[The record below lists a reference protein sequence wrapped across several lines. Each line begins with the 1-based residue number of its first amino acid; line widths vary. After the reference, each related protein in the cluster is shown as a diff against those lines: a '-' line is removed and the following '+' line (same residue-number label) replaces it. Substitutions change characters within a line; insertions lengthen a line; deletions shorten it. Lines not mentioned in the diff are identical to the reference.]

1 MRDRELDEAV
11 QLGIANREVIELAKN
26 WCAHL
31 EVFGSSVMLGQMRD
45 LPIGPGTFGCKHAR
59 RGSSTAVDLRF
70 VALDFHDDNCV
81 GCPHRQPVRFPNLSQ
96 LVGERDRALA
106 EREQMLARERERKA
120 ALLKERQTRRAD
132 VRRSADSAR
141 GGIIELIEELDQ
153 GYDAAT
159 HQKLAKLAATVPAQF
174 DPSIRDLL
182 FDLVESGGDS
192 RTHAALDALLRVE
205 SDTAKLVE
213 TALAALGRKEAV
225 RIAAEIVAMH
235 LDNAFPDLIDAA
247 LPAIFEVASPIREP
261 FKEPAEASR
270 GALDRAFAMYPSR
283 CERVLE
289 AMLRSESERDRKIAA
304 GCIAH
309 IAHLVFTDPGLGR
322 RLARVMIDS
331 LTLRDEEFG
340 EADGARRAVIRTLA
354 EAFKASPDDIDAVL
368 QKAYVEGIAR
378 ASILDAYA
386 NVCEDPT
393 RYGARRA
400 APGGAI
406 RKAFGRL
413 LAAMSEPQLDR
424 EQLFTLMCFVRSEA
438 KAHPDVLVENA
449 EALIGTVAVLIASN
463 PDASRRYP
471 LLQAIIRD
479 LPAVI
484 RVAADAAPDQL
495 LPLLA
500 DLFDKTPPAEDELRA
515 SLLEMLVGAAKNRR
529 AVADILPQVYH
540 AMLDPSVRMRAS
552 AARAY
557 GAIAEFGVD
566 DLPQLMHECFVSLA
580 ADLCLAV
587 HRAFAEVLTQVHP
600 PKSFQPRIVWSLGV
614 LIAGYA
620 KAGHEAH
627 YTRRLIEA
635 FCVQHDGELKSE
647 EIAGLLSIAEAM
659 PPEEAAQ
666 TLLAMRWKP
675 RANPEWNAA
684 AARVAASEDLSM
696 YRRRDLLAEVMR
708 HEPAVIVSHIEVL
721 RTAVLRRVQ
730 DMPFPRLREDEDFV
744 DPMVEK
750 LMLAGEW
757 SEAQR
762 ILTEVEALYATSTYM
777 TRRRMLTARQK
788 SAIEVEAAA
797 DRPAR
802 LQHAK
807 EWLQDGSETELDLEE
822 VIRTRF
828 ATLVAL
834 GDGLSTDRGKLAE
847 LAGTVKKESSEIADA
862 GIRQEYANLGR
873 ILDAL
878 AFLMRWR
885 EATRSASEDGEPYR
899 RAAVEAAKDVAKTES
914 RFNEAGLTARIR
926 SIQDVDEI
934 DHLFREVLAIS
945 LPVPFSKTIHYPSTP
960 PIGWFSG
967 QPTVPQPEISIAFV
981 RFELEN
987 KPVSEAQV
995 IAPNRR
1001 HDLYVE
1007 VTVSDWPVDA
1017 ERLVIDFP
1025 SVKPHS
1031 AYDFPTFEF
1040 LRPPGDPPFALK
1052 EKGPVILHVAHSLF
1066 ASPLEV
1072 HARAYF
1078 EPDSKDLRTSVEGQ
1092 RGLQIFAYDP
1102 LAEPQTGHEGIDR
1115 KLFDIRN
1122 VVRRITGSDAETES
1136 FMRAMVSLG
1145 SIAWRSLFQ
1154 GDDWVESRFQKEL
1167 GDKLRADTRIGVELE
1182 EHPHAG
1188 GGITDLSFRRIRIEL
1203 KVKRHGTVTPSD
1215 ARPFADQTAAYAA
1228 GSGRRTAVICIL
1240 DSSPKKAAPG
1250 APEND
1255 VDLLIVEPPAGSG
1268 VPIALGVV
1276 VLRANLQVPS
1286 AFSR

>member
-1 MRDRELDEAV
+1 MRDDELDEAV

-31 EVFGSSVMLGQMRD
+31 EVFGSSAMLGQVTG

-59 RGSSTAVDLRF
+59 RGSNTAVDLRF

-81 GCPHRQPVRFPNLSQ
+81 GCPHRQPVRLPNLSQ
-96 LVGERDRALA
+96 LVGERDRAIA
-106 EREQMLARERERKA
+106 EREQMLARERERQA
-120 ALLKERQTRRAD
+120 ASLKERQTRRAN

-182 FDLVESGGDS
+182 FDLIQSGGDG
-192 RTHAALDALLRVE
+192 RTQAALAALVHVE
-205 SDTAKLVE
+205 PDTKKLVG
-213 TALAALGRKEAV
+213 TALAALAREEAV

-235 LDNAFPDLIDAA
+235 LDDASPDLIDAA
-247 LPAIFEVASPIREP
+247 LPAIFKVASPIREP
-261 FKEPAEASR
+261 FQEPPEASR
-270 GALDRAFAMYPSR
+270 GALDRAFAMYPTR

-289 AMLRSESERDRKIAA
+289 AMLRSESERNRKIAA
-304 GCIAH
+304 GCIG
-309 IAHLVFTDPGLGR
+309 HLVFTDPGLGR
-322 RLARVMIDS
+322 RLARAMIDS

-368 QKAYVEGIAR
+368 QKAYVEGIAQ

-393 RYGARRA
+393 RYGAGRT

-463 PDASRRYP
+463 PDASQRYP

-484 RVAADAAPDQL
+484 RVAADAAPEQL

-500 DLFDKTPPAEDELRA
+500 DLFDKTPSADDELRA

-529 AVADILPQVYH
+529 VVADILPQVYH

-580 ADLCLAV
+580 ADQYLAV
-587 HRAFAEVLTQVHP
+587 HRAFAEVLTHVHP

-620 KAGHEAH
+620 KASHEAH

-635 FCVQHDGELKSE
+635 FCVQHDGELKPE

-666 TLLAMRWKP
+666 TLLAMRWKLRP
-675 RANPEWNAA
+675 NPEWNAA

-696 YRRRDLLAEVMR
+696 YRRRDLLAEIMR
-708 HEPAVIVSHIEVL
+708 REPTVIASHIEVL

-730 DMPFPRLREDEDFV
+730 DMPFPRLRDDEDFV
-744 DPMVEK
+744 DPIVEK

-757 SEAQR
+757 TEAQR
-762 ILTEVEALYATSTYM
+762 VLTEVEDLYTTSTYM
-777 TRRRMLTARQK
+777 ARRRMLTARQK
-788 SAIEVEAAA
+788 SAIEVEATT
-797 DRPAR
+797 DTTVRV
-802 LQHAK
+802 QHAK
-807 EWLQDGSETELDLEE
+807 AWLQDGSETELDLED
-822 VIRTRF
+822 VIRARF
-828 ATLVAL
+828 AILIAL
-834 GDGLSTDRGKLAE
+834 SDGLSTDRGKLAE
-847 LAGTVKKESSEIADA
+847 LAGTVQNESSEIADA

-873 ILDAL
+873 VLDAL
-878 AFLMRWR
+878 VFLMRWR
-885 EATRSASEDGEPYR
+885 DATRSASEDGEPYR

-914 RFNEAGLTARIR
+914 GFNDLGLTERIR
-926 SIQDVDEI
+926 SIQDIDEI
-934 DHLFREVLAIS
+934 PGLFGKVLAIS
-945 LPVPFSKTIHYPSTP
+945 LPVPFSKTVHYPSAP
-960 PIGWFSG
+960 PVGWFSG
-967 QPTVPQPEISIAFV
+967 EPSVPQPEISIAFV

-1007 VTVSDWPVDA
+1007 VTVSDWLADA

-1040 LRPPGDPPFALK
+1040 PRPPGDPPFTLK

-1072 HARAYF
+1072 RARAYF

-1092 RGLQIFAYDP
+1092 RGLQVFAYDP

-1122 VVRRITGSDAETES
+1122 VVRGITGSDAETES
-1136 FMRAMVSLG
+1136 FMRVMVSLG
-1145 SIAWRSLFQ
+1145 SIAWRTLFS
-1154 GDDWVESRFQKEL
+1154 GRDWSEDRFQVEL
-1167 GDKLRADTRIGVELE
+1167 GERLRVDARVANELE
-1182 EHPHAG
+1182 EHAHAG
-1188 GGITDLSFRRIRIEL
+1188 GGITDLSFRRIPLEL
-1203 KVKRHGTVTPSD
+1203 KVKKHGTVTPSD
-1215 ARPFADQTAAYAA
+1215 AQAFADQTATYAA
-1228 GSGRRTAVICIL
+1228 ARGSRTGVICIL
-1240 DSSPKKAAPG
+1240 DSSPKKTAPG
-1250 APEND
+1250 LPEND
-1255 VDLLIVEPPAGSG
+1255 VDLLIVEPPGESG